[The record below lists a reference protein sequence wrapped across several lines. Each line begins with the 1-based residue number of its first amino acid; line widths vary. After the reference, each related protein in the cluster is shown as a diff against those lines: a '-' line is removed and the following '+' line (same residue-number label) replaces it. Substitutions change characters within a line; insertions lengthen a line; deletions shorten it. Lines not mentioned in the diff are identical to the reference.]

1 MSQAMDRPEAD
12 SETSLRRRA
21 WRAWRVFSWGRRVLA
36 APEWLQWGW
45 AAFQTKAGVA
55 IATGTVA
62 AGALGTVAVV
72 APDLVP
78 WLRPAE
84 PPSPAAVVIAVAP
97 PPAPAPLVLEPPAP
111 VEAAPQK
118 LAGDSTLFALTGADA
133 AGRKASFELLLLSR
147 AITWVRGST
156 SEIARD
162 GEELSEEQVVA
173 EVIGTDVKGR
183 LATSQEIIA
192 AGAASAEG
200 DVDTETERA
209 GERAATTAKWVRQAA
224 PDKPVSTLNLGQ
236 YQARC
241 ASDGGAADTG
251 WQRPLLIIGVIAK
264 DDGVRLDEALRDAM
278 SGRTNVPSPSCY
290 SLFELAR
297 AN

>member
-45 AAFQTKAGVA
+45 AAFQTKVGVA

>member
-1 MSQAMDRPEAD
+1 MNQSVDRPEAD
-12 SETSLRRRA
+12 SQTSLKRRA
-21 WRAWRVFSWGRRVLA
+21 WRAWRVFSWGRRILA
-36 APEWLQWGW
+36 APEWLKWGW

-55 IATGTVA
+55 VATGTVA

-84 PPSPAAVVIAVAP
+84 PGPPAVVMAVAP
-97 PPAPAPLVLEPPAP
+97 PPAPAPLILEPPAR

-133 AGRKASFELLLLSR
+133 AGRTASFELLLLSR

-156 SEIARD
+156 SEIARN

-173 EVIGTDVKGR
+173 EVIGADVKGR
-183 LATSQEIIA
+183 LAASLEIIA

-209 GERAATTAKWVRQAA
+209 GERAVTTARWVRQAA

-251 WQRPLLIIGVIAK
+251 WQRPLLIIGVLRK
-264 DDGVRLDEALRDAM
+264 DDTVRLDEALRDAM
-278 SGRTNVPSPSCY
+278 SGKTNLPSPSCY
-290 SLFELAR
+290 SLFELAQQK
-297 AN
+297 

>member
-45 AAFQTKAGVA
+45 AAFQTKVGVA

-264 DDGVRLDEALRDAM
+264 DDSVRLDEALRDAM

>member
-1 MSQAMDRPEAD
+1 
-12 SETSLRRRA
+12 
-21 WRAWRVFSWGRRVLA
+21 
-36 APEWLQWGW
+36 
-45 AAFQTKAGVA
+45 
-55 IATGTVA
+55 
-62 AGALGTVAVV
+62 
-72 APDLVP
+72 
-78 WLRPAE
+78 
-84 PPSPAAVVIAVAP
+84 
-97 PPAPAPLVLEPPAP
+97 LEPPAP

-162 GEELSEEQVVA
+162 GEELSEEQVVV

-183 LATSQEIIA
+183 LVTSQEIIA

-209 GERAATTAKWVRQAA
+209 GERAVTTAKWVRQAA

-251 WQRPLLIIGVIAK
+251 WQRPLLIIGVITK

-297 AN
+297 ANRL